1 MHNKSPKLTPTRT
14 VFTSKTAAAQLSSP
28 LANKYHERETLLIEL
43 QTSLRLFFWGGI
55 LCLVDATIQKSSE
68 LGYGFRFDIFNDS
81 IGMAL
86 FIYGL
91 FKLKKLSQR
100 FNIDKLRFFLL
111 FISSAYF
118 LVTIHYHVIYSV
130 PNPLF
135 VILSLVIYCFYLSFL
150 IACFVMIKIFKG
162 LNLRW
167 IAVLWFINLCLFIVA
182 ILAVAIIMYVS
193 NFHSTINFEFFW
205 NIIPIVNTSIYAHSY
220 NFYRP
225 PLVKLIHTVPFIFS
239 LLFLYLSK
247 KNITILANQSPK
259 PTPTRTDFTSE
270 GSGGAA

>member
-1 MHNKSPKLTPTRT
+1 MPNKSPKPTPTRT
-14 VFTSKTAAAQLSSP
+14 DFFSKAAAARLSSP

-68 LGYGFRFDIFNDS
+68 LGYAFRFDIFNDS

-91 FKLKKLSQR
+91 FKLKKISQE

-135 VILSLVIYCFYLSFL
+135 VTLSLINYCFYSSFL
-150 IACFVMIKIFKG
+150 IACFIMIKIFKG

-167 IAVLWFINLCLFIVA
+167 IAILWCINLCLFIVS
-182 ILAVAIIMYVS
+182 ILAELIIMYIS
-193 NFHSTINFEFFW
+193 NFNSTFNLDFFW
-205 NIIPIVNTSIYAHSY
+205 NVNPIVNTSIFGQSY
-220 NFYRP
+220 YFYRP
-225 PLVKLIHTVPFIFS
+225 PLVQLIHSVPFIFS

-259 PTPTRTDFTSE
+259 PTPTRTDFSSE